1 MAKTPTIPIVAGF
14 IDLLIIEELADF
26 SLHLLSGFFV
36 AQLLLGDDGLEV
48 EVGGNLVSRGH
59 DVVVV
64 HSLHEGLNLGASLDL
79 LLAHAAGHLQGVS
92 LNAGNE
98 SVRELSVL

>member
-14 IDLLIIEELADF
+14 INLLVIEELADF

-79 LLAHAAGHLQGVS
+79 LLAHAAGDLQGVS
-92 LNAGNE
+92 LNTGNE
-98 SVRELSVL
+98 CV

>member
-1 MAKTPTIPIVAGF
+1 MAKTPTIPIATGY
-14 IDLLIIEELADF
+14 IDLLIIEELADL

-36 AQLLLGDDGLEV
+36 AQLLLGDNVLEV

-79 LLAHAAGHLQGVS
+79 LLAHVAGHLKGVS
-92 LNAGNE
+92 LNTGNE
-98 SVRELSVL
+98 SV